1 MVLILGK
8 TLRCQIKLQ
17 NFLNKYAVAAVKK
30 GKIDGH
36 LSNGKRGRFVKT
48 VKGWTP

>member
-8 TLRCQIKLQ
+8 TLQCQIKLQ

-36 LSNGKRGRFVKT
+36 FSNGERGRIVKT